1 MSEATTAAVNE
12 SATTEVSTAAA
23 TPEVQAPQVEQ
34 STQVEQASA
43 EVKTEVQAEEPD
55 YSYVPKKFLKDGKPD
70 WEALTKSYQ
79 HMEKKASQKGV
90 LVPEDVAEY
99 EWAGNAPVSIDPEQA
114 NAFKAEAQKA
124 GLTKEQYAFV
134 MDKYAEV
141 MTNTGFSAD
150 ASAHALKKVW
160 GEEFQAN
167 VNLARRAFDE
177 FAPSDMN
184 MDDPIFN
191 HPTVVRLLARMGQEL
206 GEDSQSQVKGK
217 TTRSSGLSEE
227 EVRSIQSSSDYW
239 NNPEKQAKVRQWYE
253 SKYR

>member
-1 MSEATTAAVNE
+1 MSEATTAAVTEN
-12 SATTEVSTAAA
+12 ATTEVQAPT
-23 TPEVQAPQVEQ
+23 EVQTNVEQTTNQVEQ
-34 STQVEQASA
+34 TAQTTEP
-43 EVKTEVQAEEPD
+43 EVKVEEPD

-70 WEALTKSYQ
+70 WENLTKSYQ
-79 HMEKKASQKGV
+79 NLEKKASQKGV

-99 EWAGNAPVSIDPEQA
+99 EWQGNAPVQINEEQA

-184 MDDPIFN
+184 MDDPVFN

-206 GEDSQSQVKGK
+206 GEDSQSTKGK
-217 TTRSSGLSEE
+217 ATRDSGLSADDITQI
-227 EVRSIQSSSDYW
+227 RNSPDYW
-239 NNPEKQAKVRQWYE
+239 SNPTKQAQVSKWYE
-253 SKYR
+253 NKYR

>member
-1 MSEATTAAVNE
+1 MSEATTAAV
-12 SATTEVSTAAA
+12 TENA
-23 TPEVQAPQVEQ
+23 TPEVQATAPEVQA
-34 STQVEQASA
+34 TQVEETTKVEQAPA
-43 EVKTEVQAEEPD
+43 EAKTEVQAEPAAEEPD
-55 YSYVPKKFLKDGKPD
+55 FSFVPAKFLKDGKPD
-70 WEALTKSYQ
+70 WERLVKAHKHAESLAS
-79 HMEKKASQKGV
+79 KKGL
-90 LVPEDVAEY
+90 LVPQDVSEY
-99 EWAGNAPVSIDPEQA
+99 EWQGNAPIQINEEQA
-114 NAFKAEAQKA
+114 NAFKAEAQKV

-160 GEEFQAN
+160 GEEFQSN

-206 GEDSQSQVKGK
+206 GEDSQSTKGSTGYSAMTKAQVDELMKAP
-217 TTRSSGLSEE
+217 
-227 EVRSIQSSSDYW
+227 DYW
-239 NNPEKQAKVRQWYE
+239 RDASKRKAVEDWYKRN
-253 SKYR
+253 S